1 MITIKY
7 VWLYAAIF
15 LAGVGGYGANHALSS
30 DADLASELIAAKI
43 QIEKLKEQCPAH
55 VMKRVPL
62 KHSRGEEF

>member
-7 VWLYAAIF
+7 VWLYVAIF
-15 LAGVGGYGANHALSS
+15 LAGAGGYGANHILSS
-30 DADLASELIAAKI
+30 DADLAKELLAAQI
-43 QIEKLKEQCPAH
+43 QIEKLKKQCPAH